1 MARWLSC
8 AFFWLLLAA
17 LPTTGRAN
25 EPRPTVVLTLG
36 DSITK
41 GVRPGVTAEQ
51 TFSAIAEKDLAAKGH
66 TVRVINVGIGG
77 ENSEQALARLEKT
90 LFDHRPDIVAIM
102 YGTNDSYVDKGQS
115 AERIIPARFRAN
127 LEAIVASVR
136 RSGGDPILTTEPR
149 YAQQSPVNG
158 IGEHCNVRLEPYAAI
173 TRDAA
178 EKLGTPVID
187 HFRAWTEA
195 ESAGTNLRDWTTDG
209 YHPNPAGH
217 AEMAGRLVET
227 VDRILRR
234 KPLPGWPAGRTAVG
248 LLEWESLKIP
258 GASVFR
264 QPGSL
269 YLVFDQPT
277 ATREVVLPRLNNVV
291 LRAWWWPIPQGGAV
305 SPAEMP
311 AEPTSLPW
319 TPPVERL
326 LKFSQSPTEWRIA
339 AGEAL
344 AAPAVVVLDVVGVPR
359 LAAEGERIGPGRD
372 GVLTLNASDAIVH
385 GDKLQ
390 FEPLTHKNTVGY
402 WVNPA
407 DWVEWKIDLP
417 APSAYRVQ
425 ILQGCGGHAGSEM
438 IVSVGNRELVFDV
451 EETGH
456 FQNFRW
462 REIGTLG
469 LEAGS
474 AQSLELRCRKL
485 AKGAVMD
492 VRQIRLVPTGPQP
505 ASRTVWDVAPDVV
518 LPPLTQEPPAPGRRC
533 LMRIDGE
540 PNAYFTVTF
549 PTDWNPAKKFPVVAE
564 WTGNGP
570 YANPQGD
577 RSTGRVEDGELALG
591 LAGTD
596 GAICVGLPYLD
607 QQGANV
613 TQWWGSAP
621 DHQPATTVAYAK
633 RVLDEVCGRWAGDPD
648 RIVLVGFSRGA
659 IACNAL
665 GLHDDEIAK
674 RWRGMVCFSHY
685 DGVRTWPVA
694 GSDRTSALTRLARL
708 QGRPQFLLAESS
720 PVAGASLDAVR
731 TMLTEANVDTGRM
744 TFAETGFVNHDD
756 AWALRP
762 SPIRAQVRAWLND
775 VLK

>member
-8 AFFWLLLAA
+8 ALFWLLLAT
-17 LPTTGRAN
+17 LPTTGRAD
-25 EPRPTVVLTLG
+25 EPRPKVVLTLG

-66 TVRVINVGIGG
+66 AVRVVNVGIGG
-77 ENSEQALARLEKT
+77 ENSEQALARLENT
-90 LFDHRPDIVAIM
+90 LFDQHPDIVAIM
-102 YGTNDSYVDKGQS
+102 YGTNDSYVDKEKS
-115 AERIIPARFRAN
+115 AERIVPSRFRVN

-136 RSGGDPILTTEPR
+136 RSGGQPILMTEPR
-149 YAQQSPVNG
+149 YAKQSPVNG

-173 TRDAA
+173 TRETA

-187 HFRAWTEA
+187 HFAAWTKA
-195 ESAGTNLRDWTTDG
+195 ESGGTNLRDWTTDG

-217 AEMAGRLVET
+217 AEMAERLVEA
-227 VDRILRR
+227 VDRVLRR
-234 KPLPGWPAGRTAVG
+234 ASLPGWAAGRAPTG
-248 LLEWESLKIP
+248 LLEWDALKVP
-258 GASVFR
+258 GAGVFR

-269 YLVFDQPT
+269 YLVFAQPT
-277 ATREVVLPRLNNVV
+277 STREIVLPRLNNVV
-291 LRAWWWPIPQGGAV
+291 LRAWWWPIAPEGTV
-305 SPAEMP
+305 SPANGP
-311 AEPTSLPW
+311 SDAAARPW

-344 AAPAVVVLDVVGVPR
+344 AAPAVIVLDVVGVPR

-372 GVLTLNASDAIVH
+372 GVLTLNACDAVVH
-385 GDKLQ
+385 GEKLQ
-390 FEPLTHKNTVGY
+390 FEPQTHKNTVGY

-407 DWVEWKIDLP
+407 DWVEWKLDLP
-417 APSAYRVQ
+417 APSEYRVHV
-425 ILQGCGGHAGSEM
+425 LQGCGGHAGSEM
-438 IVSVGNRELVFDV
+438 IVSVGNRGLTFVV

-474 AQSLELRCRKL
+474 SQSLELRCRKL

-505 ASRTVWDVAPDVV
+505 PSRNVWDVAPDVV
-518 LPPLTQEPPAPGRRC
+518 LPPLTREPPAAGRRC
-533 LMRIDGE
+533 LMGVEGE

-549 PTDWNPAKKFPVVAE
+549 PTDWNPAKKYPVVAE

-621 DHQPATTVAYAK
+621 DHLSATTVAYAK
-633 RVLDEVCGRWAGDPD
+633 KALDEVCGRWGGDPG
-648 RIVLVGFSRGA
+648 RMVLVGFSRGA

-685 DGVRTWPVA
+685 DGVRTWPFA
-694 GSDRTSALTRLARL
+694 GSDRASALTRLARL
-708 QGRPQFLLAESS
+708 QGRPQFVMAESS
-720 PVAGASLDAVR
+720 PVAGASLETVR
-731 TMLTEANVDTGRM
+731 TMLTEAKVDTGRM
-744 TFAETGFVNHDD
+744 TFAETGYVNHDD

-762 SPIRAQVRAWLND
+762 SPVRAQVRAWLED

>member
-1 MARWLSC
+1 MARWLPS
-8 AFFWLLLAA
+8 ALLWLLLAA
-17 LPTTGRAN
+17 LSATGRAD
-25 EPRPTVVLTLG
+25 EPRPKVVLTLG

-66 TVRVINVGIGG
+66 AVRVVNVGIGG

-90 LFDHRPDIVAIM
+90 LFDQHPDIVAIM
-102 YGTNDSYVDKGQS
+102 YGTNDSYVDKEKS
-115 AERIIPARFRAN
+115 AERIVPSRFRTN

-136 RSGGDPILTTEPR
+136 RSGGEPILMTEPR
-149 YAQQSPVNG
+149 YAQQSPANG
-158 IGEHCNVRLEPYAAI
+158 LGEHCNVRLEPYAAI
-173 TRDAA
+173 TRETA

-187 HFRAWTEA
+187 HFAAWTKA
-195 ESAGTNLRDWTTDG
+195 ETGGTNLRDWTTDG
-209 YHPNPAGH
+209 YHPNSAGH
-217 AEMAGRLVET
+217 TEMAGRLVET
-227 VDRILRR
+227 VDRVLRR
-234 KPLPGWPAGRTAVG
+234 APLPGWAAGRAPTG
-248 LLEWESLKIP
+248 LLEWDALKIP

-269 YLVFDQPT
+269 YLVFEQP
-277 ATREVVLPRLNNVV
+277 ASTREIVLPRLNNVV
-291 LRAWWWPIPQGGAV
+291 LRAWWWPIPQEATA
-305 SPAEMP
+305 SPANGL
-311 AEPTSLPW
+311 ADAAALPW
-319 TPPVERL
+319 TPPIERL

-344 AAPAVVVLDVVGVPR
+344 AAPAVIVLDVVGVPR
-359 LAAEGERIGPGRD
+359 LAPEGERIGPGRD
-372 GVLTLNASDAIVH
+372 GVLALNASDAVVH
-385 GDKLQ
+385 GEKLQ

-417 APSAYRVQ
+417 APSEYRVHV
-425 ILQGCGGHAGSEM
+425 LQGCGGHAGSEM
-438 IVSVGNRELVFDV
+438 IISVGNRGLTFEV

-469 LEAGS
+469 LEGGS

-505 ASRTVWDVAPDVV
+505 PSRNVWDVAPDVV

-533 LMRIDGE
+533 LMRLEGE

-549 PTDWNPAKKFPVVAE
+549 PTDWNPGKKFPVVAE

-577 RSTGRVEDGELALG
+577 RSTGRVKDGELALG

-596 GAICVGLPYLD
+596 GVICVGLPYLD
-607 QQGANV
+607 QEGANV

-621 DHQPATTVAYAK
+621 EHQPATTVAYAK
-633 RVLDEVCGRWAGDPD
+633 RVLDEVCRRWAGDRE

-665 GLHDDEIAK
+665 GLYDDEIAK

-685 DGVRTWPVA
+685 DGVRTWPFA
-694 GSDRTSALTRLARL
+694 ESDRASALTRLVRL
-708 QGRPQFLLAESS
+708 QGRPQFILAESS
-720 PVAGASLDAVR
+720 PVAGASLEAVR
-731 TMLTEANVDTGRM
+731 TMLTEAKVDTGGM
-744 TFAETGFVNHDD
+744 TFAETGYVNHDD

-762 SPIRAQVRAWLND
+762 SPMRAQVRTWLED